1 MKRVKHIYIA
11 SVVLGGYSVK
21 LCVTD
26 FFTLR
31 YTEKPQSYTEKIV
44 NY

>member
-21 LCVTD
+21 LCVID
-26 FFTLR
+26 FVTLR
-31 YTEKPQSYTEKIV
+31 YSEKTQSYTEKIA
-44 NY
+44 N